1 MVTVGWLSE
10 AVEKIWD
17 FLVGTTVFLGISLV
31 ITPPTVSMPRVK
43 GHTSRSTRSPDQQDS
58 VINHLTTKRFGKII
72 VKIILVDIVMI
83 GLIELICI

>member
-31 ITPPTVSMPRVK
+31 MTPPTVSIPRVR
-43 GHTSRSTRSPDQQDS
+43 GHTSRRTMSPDGQ
-58 VINHLTTKRFGKII
+58 
-72 VKIILVDIVMI
+72 
-83 GLIELICI
+83 

>member
-31 ITPPTVSMPRVK
+31 MTPPTVSIPKVR
-43 GHTSRSTRSPDQQDS
+43 GHTSRRTTSP
-58 VINHLTTKRFGKII
+58 
-72 VKIILVDIVMI
+72 
-83 GLIELICI
+83 ELKKKKNDVR